1 MRFDPSGFLPE
12 NLVSMEQ
19 LSVSGNSSDGYI
31 AVLQNLFYEHDFQ
44 LTQSEPGESTVVL
57 ERGVDYRLIFIIP
70 GYRNRDLRFGAYCAV
85 EIMNREQ
92 NATYRASYR
101 AVGAAIQIEPMQIRR
116 FFLDNTETTSD
127 FYGLLIEEA
136 YAPDAERLADSSLG
150 VSGVL
155 VSYQTVVGA
164 MEAAARK
171 LSTRTQESPTST
183 TSPTEVGD
191 ATETSKGVMQL
202 AGDLTG
208 TAARPRVVGLEEKID
223 AVFGDA
229 RYALKDDV
237 KITING
243 VENSV
248 FDITAQSLGVY
259 SSLQIDQMLSA
270 LTEAMQTLS
279 ASVVK
284 SVNGATPNNA
294 GEVTITVIDETPIDG
309 GQF

>member
-1 MRFDPSGFLPE
+1 MRFDLSGFLPE
-12 NLVSMEQ
+12 NLVPSEQ
-19 LSVSGNSSDGYI
+19 LSVAGNLTDGYV

-44 LTQSEPGESTVVL
+44 LVQTTPADGSVTL
-57 ERGVDYRLIFIIP
+57 ERGVDYKFVFIVP
-70 GYRNRDLRFGAYCAV
+70 GYRNRDKRFAAYAAV
-85 EIMNREQ
+85 EILNRQ
-92 NATYRASYR
+92 QAATYRASYR
-101 AVGAAIQIEPMQIRR
+101 AVGASMRIDPVEMRR
-116 FFLDNTETTSD
+116 FFLDNDESSND
-127 FYGLLIEEA
+127 FFGLLIEQA
-136 YAPDAERLADSSLG
+136 YAPDAERLADASLLA
-150 VSGVL
+150 SGVL
-155 VSYQTVVGA
+155 ISYQTVVGA
-164 MEAAARK
+164 MESAAKK
-171 LSTRTQESPTST
+171 LSSQTQETGT
-183 TSPTEVGD
+183 TTTTGTEVGD
-191 ATETSKGVMQL
+191 ATATSKGVIQL
-202 AGDLTG
+202 SGDLTG